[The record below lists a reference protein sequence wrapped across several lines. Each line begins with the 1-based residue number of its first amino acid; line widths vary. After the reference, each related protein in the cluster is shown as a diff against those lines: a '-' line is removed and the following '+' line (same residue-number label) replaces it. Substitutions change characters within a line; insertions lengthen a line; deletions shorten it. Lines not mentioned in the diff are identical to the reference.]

1 MTTQRLLLAFLASIL
16 TATGLQAQVE
26 NFGIFRHAGANLSVG
41 TEGIG
46 IDVATPVTDY
56 LELSAGMQF
65 MPGFKVSGDVSVNDL
80 RVTNDIV
87 IPMDD
92 VNVEGKLARTTAS
105 FKLNCYPFGTRNA
118 LFVAAGFSFGGA
130 KIAKLKGHS
139 DNVRD
144 FMANPA
150 YPDDIKQQVYAE
162 IAQYNVSF
170 NHDGDV
176 LGDLRVNGFRP
187 YLGLGYGRMVP
198 KGRVGFRVEL
208 GCQFMGHIKA
218 YQDGH
223 EVSTDQLR
231 DTGED
236 DLSKF
241 VDKFTVYPV
250 LKFALTGR
258 IL

>member
-1 MTTQRLLLAFLASIL
+1 MRTKRLFLAILASIL
-16 TATGLQAQVE
+16 VSTGLQAQVE
-26 NFGIFRHAGANLSVG
+26 NFGTFSHVGANLNVG

-46 IDVATPVTDY
+46 FDVATPVTDY
-56 LELSAGMQF
+56 LEVSAGMQF
-65 MPGFKVSGDVSVNDL
+65 MPGFKVSGDVSVNDI
-80 RVTNDIV
+80 RVTNDVV
-87 IPMDD
+87 IPMSQ
-92 VNVEGKLARTTAS
+92 VNVEGKFARTTAS
-105 FKLNCYPFGTRNA
+105 LKLNCYPFGARNA
-118 LFVAAGFSFGGA
+118 FFVAAGFSFGGA

-139 DNVRD
+139 DDVRD
-144 FMANPA
+144 FMANPN
-150 YPDDIKQQVYAE
+150 YSDDLKQQVYAE
-162 IAQYNVSF
+162 IAQYNISF
-170 NHDGDV
+170 NKDGDV

-223 EVSTDQLR
+223 EVATDKLR
-231 DTGED
+231 DLGKD
-236 DLSKF
+236 DLSKL